1 VASLIVSVIR
11 VVRALLFLAGL
22 GVIAA
27 WALAPARDAFLRAQ
41 AIGVIAVFLVVILL
55 ALSALLRS
63 LEFPMDAAFVAYT
76 KFGPTLALAPVQ
88 RIRRRVW
95 WASPSEITRWIA
107 DFDQVNTLIWNLAER
122 GGAAKLGEDAV
133 RRELSDAFPFLR
145 HAGLRQAIFLV
156 NYYAWHEGYD
166 RA

>member
-1 VASLIVSVIR
+1 MAATAVSVIR
-11 VVRALLFLAGL
+11 IARALLFLAGL
-22 GVIAA
+22 GTIVL
-27 WALAPARDAFLRAQ
+27 WALAPAKDAVLRAQ
-41 AIGVIAVFLVVILL
+41 AIGVVAVFLVVILL
-55 ALSALLRS
+55 ALSALLRRF
-63 LEFPMDAAFVAYT
+63 EFPQDLAFKAYT
-76 KFGPTLALAPVQ
+76 GFGPTLALPAVQ
-88 RIRRRVW
+88 RIRRKVW
-95 WASPSEITRWIA
+95 WATTSEIERWIA
-107 DFDQVNTLIWNLAER
+107 DFERVDKLIWNLAER